1 MNVSGNW
8 TEKNPEREWGEALPL
23 TITDDM
29 VHSDWKSVLP
39 SIFCLTSLKCSG
51 VQRTAAEPCTWPH
64 SSWLETSVLLELE
77 ERRKGDGFICSWLPG
92 LELQKSLYFC
102 VKMSLQKSTSL
113 NWLGM
118 QSQASDNTDMNALSR
133 TKGGFAT
140 LLLSRIFMLKSLR
153 VFNFYKVIIFK
164 VKKVQFLLLKTSCCK
179 RNGISLQIT

>member
-1 MNVSGNW
+1 
-8 TEKNPEREWGEALPL
+8 
-23 TITDDM
+23 
-29 VHSDWKSVLP
+29 
-39 SIFCLTSLKCSG
+39 
-51 VQRTAAEPCTWPH
+51 
-64 SSWLETSVLLELE
+64 
-77 ERRKGDGFICSWLPG
+77 
-92 LELQKSLYFC
+92 
-102 VKMSLQKSTSL
+102 MSLQKSTSL

-118 QSQASDNTDMNALSR
+118 QNQASDNIDVNALSR